1 MDYLWNGCLDN
12 QKLTARHLHTPA
24 PGYFCLDQW
33 PQVYSSETP
42 VDVWRQTCCE
52 ASEAERICRAPCVHG
67 PSPGS
72 GRVQQSIHH
81 VLPVM
86 CSCKICKNKTLWLQ
100 SFRTTVAHLWVAFH
114 HISSPVSNFG
124 HDCVW
129 DLLKEVEL
137 GGTLSFTW
145 AGDTLDMWLKV
156 TSMYLCDTGQPSW
169 LRNASMVFLLP
180 ISLTSWHRG
189 AGSELCQNVN

>member
-1 MDYLWNGCLDN
+1 MDASIIKSLLPGTYTPLPQAIFALTNGHKCIVQKHQWMCGGKLAVKLVKLSEYVGLLVCTAPRQVLEESSKVYTMCCLWC
-12 QKLTARHLHTPA
+12 
-24 PGYFCLDQW
+24 
-33 PQVYSSETP
+33 VP
-42 VDVWRQTCCE
+42 VKF
-52 ASEAERICRAPCVHG
+52 A
-67 PSPGS
+67 
-72 GRVQQSIHH
+72 
-81 VLPVM
+81 
-86 CSCKICKNKTLWLQ
+86 KIRLWLQ
-100 SFRTTVAHLWVAFH
+100 SFRTTVAHLWIAFH